1 MSCEEPSG
9 ENRAASATV
18 EVSPAGFVDPAE
30 ELVGEVEA
38 AGLSLG
44 FDREGRYGVRCD
56 RFQE

>member
-9 ENRAASATV
+9 ENRAASAAV
-18 EVSPAGFVDPAE
+18 EVSPAGFVDSAE

-44 FDREGRYGVRCD
+44 FGREGRYGVRCD